1 MTLEKETFDRY
12 YEKIMSKINWSKPAK
27 RVLDNE
33 LYQDLQHAPKR
44 GRFYMSVSER
54 EKR

>member
-1 MTLEKETFDRY
+1 MALEKEASDRY

-27 RVLDNE
+27 RVLDSE

-44 GRFYMSVSER
+44 GRFYMSVSEKA
-54 EKR
+54 KR

>member
-12 YEKIMSKINWSKPAK
+12 YEKIMSKIKWSKPAK
-27 RVLDNE
+27 RVLDSE

-44 GRFYMSVSER
+44 GRFYMSVSEKG
-54 EKR
+54 KR